1 MTWPYPG
8 VVDFLM
14 GLGALGMLAVSVVGT
29 VSYLMLHPLHGRRR
43 G

>member
-1 MTWPYPG
+1 
-8 VVDFLM
+8 M

-29 VSYLMLHPLHGRRR
+29 VLYLVFHPLYGRRR